1 MARHTGPL
9 ETSIVCVLKLQHG
22 EHCTWWLQY
31 SPALAQAPMANAAL
45 KSATISVV
53 GEDPG
58 AWAVPEGVSIAQATM
73 QTAGPANA
81 TPCATP

>member
-1 MARHTGPL
+1 MSAFSSYSM
-9 ETSIVCVLKLQHG
+9 E

-73 QTAGPANA
+73 QTAGPAKCYSLRN
-81 TPCATP
+81 TIEY